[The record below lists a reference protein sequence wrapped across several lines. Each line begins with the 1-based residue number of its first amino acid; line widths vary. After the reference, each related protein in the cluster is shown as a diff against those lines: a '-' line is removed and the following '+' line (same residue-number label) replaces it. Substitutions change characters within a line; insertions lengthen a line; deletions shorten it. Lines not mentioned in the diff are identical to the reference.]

1 MAAAA
6 AQRRASGRPQGEGRQ
21 AGSPP
26 VSAGG
31 GLAGAQ
37 RVGGRRRGALQAVHV
52 GVAEA
57 QPVPRLVHGVIVAG
71 KALGDDRALQW
82 AGVSGVF
89 RGWRL
94 LLWGWPMGGDAPH
107 RLLAASACAVPAPG
121 SCRFYPCSPAA
132 APGTEGGQA
141 VVRQRGQY
149 QVHPG
154 CLARI
159 GQRLRGEEGSQ
170 AAQGTQQARGA
181 TSAGNSAAASAA
193 DHCHGPCLLHG
204 RAAAAPAAHLLGRCL
219 VVGEVVGS

>member
-1 MAAAA
+1 MSVWSLQVGAGRARQGGMVMGHRHLRQQAPARLAQEGGRGEGGPMAAAA

-89 RGWRL
+89 RGSRL

-170 AAQGTQQARGA
+170 AA
-181 TSAGNSAAASAA
+181 
-193 DHCHGPCLLHG
+193 
-204 RAAAAPAAHLLGRCL
+204 
-219 VVGEVVGS
+219 